1 MDRVRPPSIRGSCQ
15 QGRRVA
21 VSLLELR
28 QVSKTGSNGSR
39 RVEVLRDVSLEIEAG
54 ELVAV
59 WGMRR
64 SGRST
69 LLAVSAG
76 IDPPDT
82 GMVLFEGRD
91 LGARGASVLGE
102 GVGYC
107 HQGVGCNG
115 RRVIDHV
122 RAGLLARGVSVPV
135 AHSHAH
141 EALRR
146 VGAEGCKERI
156 LGDLD
161 AAEAV
166 RVSIACAL
174 VLGPRVL
181 VIDEPT
187 KGVDLLERDEIVLLM
202 RSLADEGIAILVS
215 DADGSGLSDADRAL
229 TLARGELRGRTTP
242 GVGGAVLPLKRPG
255 KSTAA

>member
-1 MDRVRPPSIRGSCQ
+1 L
-15 QGRRVA
+15 
-21 VSLLELR
+21 SLLELR
-28 QVSKTGSNGSR
+28 HVGKAYSRGSR
-39 RVEVLRDVSLEIEAG
+39 RVEVLRGVSLEIDSG

-69 LLAVSAG
+69 LLAVAAG

-82 GMVLFEGRD
+82 GVVLFEGED
-91 LGARGASVLGE
+91 LSARGASVLGD

-107 HQGVGCNG
+107 HQGVGVGSG
-115 RRVIDHV
+115 RRVIDNV

-135 AHSHAH
+135 AHSRAH

-146 VGAEGCKERI
+146 VGAEGCKGLT

-161 AAEAV
+161 GAEAV

-187 KGVDLLERDEIVLLM
+187 KGVDLLERDEIVLLL
-202 RSLADEGIAILVS
+202 RSLANEGIAILVS

-229 TLARGELRGRTTP
+229 TLAGGELRGRATP
-242 GVGGAVLPLKRPG
+242 GIGGAVLPLKRPG

>member
-1 MDRVRPPSIRGSCQ
+1 M
-15 QGRRVA
+15 
-21 VSLLELR
+21 SLLELR
-28 QVSKTGSNGSR
+28 GVGKSHVRRSR
-39 RVEVLRDVSLEIEAG
+39 RIQVLRDVSLEVDAG

-59 WGMRR
+59 WGLRR

-69 LLAVSAG
+69 LLAVAAG
-76 IDPPDT
+76 IDPPDS
-82 GMVLFEGRD
+82 GVVFFEGED
-91 LGARGASVLGE
+91 LNARGATVLGD

-107 HQGVGCNG
+107 HQGVGVAGG
-115 RRVIDHV
+115 RRVVDSV
-122 RAGLLARGVSVPV
+122 RAGLLARGVPV
-135 AHSHAH
+135 AVADSRAY
-141 EALRR
+141 EALQR
-146 VGAEGCKERI
+146 VGVERFNDLV

-166 RVSIACAL
+166 RVAVACAL

-187 KGVDLLERDEIVLLM
+187 KGVDLLERDEIVLLL

-215 DADGSGLSDADRAL
+215 DGDGSGLSDANRAL
-229 TLARGELRGRTTP
+229 TLAGGELRGRGSP
-242 GVGGAVLPLKRPG
+242 EIGEVLPLQRRAG

>member
-1 MDRVRPPSIRGSCQ
+1 
-15 QGRRVA
+15 

-28 QVSKTGSNGSR
+28 GVGKWHNRGAR
-39 RVEVLRDVSLEIEAG
+39 RVEVLRDVSLEIDAG

-69 LLAVSAG
+69 LLAVAAG
-76 IDPPDT
+76 IDAPDS
-82 GMVLFEGRD
+82 
-91 LGARGASVLGE
+91 GAVFFDGKPAAAQGASALGD
-102 GVGYC
+102 GIGYC
-107 HQGVGCNG
+107 QHGIGGAGG
-115 RRVIDHV
+115 RSVIDSV
-122 RAGLLARGVSVPV
+122 RAGLLARGVSVLDAQSR
-135 AHSHAH
+135 AHD
-141 EALRR
+141 ALAR
-146 VGAEGCKERI
+146 VGAKGLGELM

-161 AAEAV
+161 AGEAV

-187 KGVDLLERDEIVLLM
+187 KGVDLLERDQIVLLL
-202 RSLADEGIAILVS
+202 RSLADEGIAVLVS
-215 DADGSGLSDADRAL
+215 DGDGSGLSDADRPL
-229 TLARGELRGRTTP
+229 TLAGGELHGRLSP
-242 GVGGAVLPLKRPG
+242 EAGGTVLPLQRPG

>member
-1 MDRVRPPSIRGSCQ
+1 M
-15 QGRRVA
+15 
-21 VSLLELR
+21 SLLELR
-28 QVSKTGSNGSR
+28 GVGKSHVRRSR
-39 RVEVLRDVSLEIEAG
+39 RIEVLRHVSLEVDAG

-59 WGMRR
+59 WGVRR

-69 LLAVSAG
+69 LLAVAAG
-76 IDPPDT
+76 IDRPDS
-82 GMVLFEGRD
+82 GAVFFEGKD
-91 LGARGASVLGE
+91 LSVRGASVLGD

-107 HQGVGCNG
+107 HQGAGVASG
-115 RRVIDHV
+115 RRVIDSV
-122 RAGLLARGVSVPV
+122 RAGLLARGVPMPV
-135 AHSHAH
+135 AHSHAY
-141 EALRR
+141 EALKR
-146 VGAEGCKERI
+146 VGVERVNDLV

-161 AAEAV
+161 AGEAV

-187 KGVDLLERDEIVLLM
+187 KGVDLLERDEIVLLL

-215 DADGSGLSDADRAL
+215 DGDGSGLADADRAL
-229 TLARGELRGRTTP
+229 TLAGGELRGRRSP
-242 GVGGAVLPLKRPG
+242 EMGAVLPLQRPAG